1 MNVKK
6 YYPFIIPTI
15 ALLLVVVLAFRW
27 YHLRTSR
34 QEAEQDLDIQIE
46 NLTEDEMQIVRGTED
61 VSTLPLEPEKPEEFV
76 AGQVRY
82 KVQDDRLLVTINA
95 ELPQID
101 QTYQVWFKAKD
112 VEVPQKAF
120 VLAYGKGGYMGSAS
134 LSAENLPLELIVSQ
148 ETNAADM
155 QIEQELLRGTIEAE
169 AVETE

>member
-34 QEAEQDLDIQIE
+34 QNAEQDLDIQIE
-46 NLTEDEMQIVRGTED
+46 NLTEEEMQIVRGTED
-61 VSTLPLEPEKPEEFV
+61 VSTVPLEPEEPEEFV

-82 KVQDDRLLVTINA
+82 KLQDDRLLVTINA
-95 ELPQID
+95 ELPQTD
-101 QTYQVWFKAKD
+101 QTYQVWLQAED
-112 VEVPQKAF
+112 ADVPQKAF

-134 LSAENLPLELIVSQ
+134 LSTENLPLELIVSQ
-148 ETNAADM
+148 ETNVADM
-155 QIEQELLRGTIEAE
+155 EIEQELLRGRIEADV
-169 AVETE
+169 VEIE